1 MARHPAQGSVTGRV
15 AAGRG
20 NSHGRH
26 DGGALESRDFRQW
39 PSGRD
44 RRFFFVSARRLPPP
58 DEAGIPG
65 AGTVPAALGLVVLIC
80 GLVLAI
86 EAFRKADRAVL
97 DVGGKKQA
105 VALACLILG
114 AAFFEAAGFMLSTFL
129 FLGAGF
135 TMLGN
140 ARWQRALPAAAFVSV
155 LLWLIFTK
163 LLGVGL
169 PFGMIAEIL
178 FR

>member
-1 MARHPAQGSVTGRV
+1 
-15 AAGRG
+15 
-20 NSHGRH
+20 
-26 DGGALESRDFRQW
+26 
-39 PSGRD
+39 
-44 RRFFFVSARRLPPP
+44 
-58 DEAGIPG
+58 
-65 AGTVPAALGLVVLIC
+65 
-80 GLVLAI
+80 
-86 EAFRKADRAVL
+86 
-97 DVGGKKQA
+97 
-105 VALACLILG
+105 
-114 AAFFEAAGFMLSTFL
+114 MLSTFL